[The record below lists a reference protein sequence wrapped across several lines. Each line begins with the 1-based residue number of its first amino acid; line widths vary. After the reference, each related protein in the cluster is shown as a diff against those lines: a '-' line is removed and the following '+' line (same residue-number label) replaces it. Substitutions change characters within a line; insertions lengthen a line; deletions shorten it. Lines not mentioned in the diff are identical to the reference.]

1 MSRTRLLSQ
10 DRRAVI
16 DAVLRRDFCSF
27 VQGVFPIVSAGD
39 QLLLN
44 WHIEAVTEA
53 VSKVLRGEIR
63 RLIITVP
70 PRSLKSICVSV
81 ALPAFALGHDPTARI
96 ICVSYSDNLARKHA
110 NDCRALMRSPRYRRL
125 FPRTRIGKDTELEIE
140 TTARGFRLATS
151 VGGTLTGR
159 GGNLVI
165 IDDPMKPQ
173 DSESTRQSILQW
185 FGNTLLSR
193 LDNKATDAIIVVMQ
207 RLHLDDLVGHL
218 IEQGGWTHLN
228 LPAIAEVDELIPL
241 GGGRVHHRRKG
252 EVLHPEREPLA
263 VLDEFKRT
271 MGSLAFAAQY
281 QQQPV
286 PIEGNLVKWS
296 WFRFYDEQ
304 PDLLQGDRI
313 IVSWDTA
320 MSSSELADYSAC
332 VVLHVRGQTVYVRDV
347 FRGQLDYPD
356 LRRKVIEMYWRWRRV
371 TSNYALFIEKKGS
384 GMSLLQDLRQRD
396 IYAIG
401 IEPEGD
407 KIMRMSEQTAR
418 IEAGSV
424 FLPRQA
430 PWLDEFRHEV
440 LAFPNG
446 RYNDQVD
453 ALSQALK
460 RAFVPLHVAP
470 VQSHYGR
477 TKRRSI

>member
-1 MSRTRLLSQ
+1 MRRTKLLSQ
-10 DRRAVI
+10 DDRAVI
-16 DAVLRRDFCSF
+16 DAILRRDFCSF
-27 VQGVFPIVSAGD
+27 VRAAFPIVSGGD
-39 QLLLN
+39 QLLFN
-44 WHIEAVTEA
+44 WHIEAIAEA
-53 VSKVLRGEIR
+53 VSKVRRGETR

-70 PRSLKSICVSV
+70 PRSLKSICTSV
-81 ALPAFALGHDPTARI
+81 ALPAFALGLDPTARV

-110 NDCRALMRSPRYRRL
+110 NDCRALMGSSLYRRL
-125 FPRTRIGKDTELEIE
+125 FPGTRIGKDTELEIE

-159 GGNLVI
+159 GGNLII

-173 DSESTRQSILQW
+173 DSESTRQSVLQW

-193 LDNKATDAIIVVMQ
+193 LDNKSTDAIIVVMQ

-228 LPAIAEVDELIPL
+228 LPAIAEADEWIPL
-241 GGGRVHHRRKG
+241 GGGRVHHRRIG
-252 EVLHPEREPLA
+252 DVLHPEREPLA
-263 VLDEFKRT
+263 VLNEFKRT

-304 PDLLQGDRI
+304 PDLLPGDRI

-347 FRGQLDYPD
+347 FRAQLDFPD

-371 TSNYALFIEKKGS
+371 TSNYALFVERKGS
-384 GMSLLQDLRQRD
+384 GMSLLQDLRQHD

-424 FLPRQA
+424 FLPRKA
-430 PWLDEFRHEV
+430 PWLDEFRREV

-446 RYNDQVD
+446 RHNDQVD

-460 RAFVPLHVAP
+460 REFYPAARGACAEPLAP
-470 VQSHYGR
+470 QQ
-477 TKRRSI
+477 KPLI